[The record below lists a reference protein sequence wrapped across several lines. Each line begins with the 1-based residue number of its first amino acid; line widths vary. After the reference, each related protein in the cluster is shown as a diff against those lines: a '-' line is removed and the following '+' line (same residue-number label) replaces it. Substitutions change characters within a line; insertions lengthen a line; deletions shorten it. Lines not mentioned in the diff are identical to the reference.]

1 VRYVEQQLHMQE
13 MTPSAALKIYN
24 GWGIGVRTVCAAA
37 SVDVLLSGG
46 SNHMMVAE
54 KGTVPSR

>member
-1 VRYVEQQLHMQE
+1 MQE
-13 MTPSAALKIYN
+13 MTPSAALKIHN
-24 GWGIGVRTVCAAA
+24 GGGIGTRTFCAAA
-37 SVDVLLSGG
+37 SVDVLLSGR

>member
-1 VRYVEQQLHMQE
+1 MQE
-13 MTPSAALKIYN
+13 MTPSAALKIHN
-24 GWGIGVRTVCAAA
+24 GGGIGTRTFCAAA